1 MATMAPDVV
10 PVPLPRLTV
19 EIWSDVVCPW
29 CYIGK
34 RRFEDAIELVRDEI
48 DVQMVFRPYQ
58 LDPTASSTNPM
69 PVSEAYARKFGG
81 QEQAE
86 QIIRKITAVAAED
99 GIEFHMER
107 AVRANTLDA
116 HRLLLLATGSGHQ
129 VALKQRL
136 LEAYFTDGLNVGD
149 HDVLADCAADVGMD
163 RDVARDFLDSDDGV
177 IEVRQDLELASELGI
192 TAVPTFV
199 FNGSWGVPG
208 AQDADTFAVV
218 LRRLAARQLAAQ
230 LDGADDRDDAD
241 RADGTRGDAGSDGEC
256 ADGSCDV

>member
-1 MATMAPDVV
+1 MASPAATTV
-10 PVPLPRLTV
+10 LPQLTV

-34 RRFEDAIELVRDEI
+34 RRFEDAIELVRDEV
-48 DVQMVFRPYQ
+48 DVQIVFRPYQ
-58 LDPTASSTNPM
+58 LDPTASTSTPM
-69 PVSEAYARKFGG
+69 LASEAYARKFGG
-81 QEQAE
+81 PDQAE
-86 QIIRKITAVAAED
+86 QIIRKITEVAAED

-107 AVRANTLDA
+107 ALRANTLDA

-136 LEAYFTDGLNVGD
+136 LEAYFTDGLNVAD
-149 HDVLADCAADVGMD
+149 HAVLADCAADVGMD
-163 RDVARDFLDSDDGV
+163 RDSALDFLDSDDGEL
-177 IEVRQDLELASELGI
+177 EVRQELELARELGI

-208 AQDADTFAVV
+208 AQDAETFAIV
-218 LRRLAARQLAAQ
+218 LRRLAARQLAA
-230 LDGADDRDDAD
+230 LADAD
-241 RADGTRGDAGSDGEC
+241 AAVAPAAVDSPSDAGSAGGC